1 MNDEAS
7 AHGYTHMGLQ
17 QIARKSRRLLSRLPR
32 DAVESAPAATS
43 SASEA
48 ATAME
53 YPAESDL
60 ESCLRKIA
68 YEAGDSSGSPFRINM
83 VRLHGKPPMYSVVI
97 LSPKREPLRQRLGQ
111 LLSRN
116 FSLGVTSIM
125 LTVADAQNL
134 LGYCQSNRQQ

>member
-1 MNDEAS
+1 
-7 AHGYTHMGLQ
+7 
-17 QIARKSRRLLSRLPR
+17 
-32 DAVESAPAATS
+32 
-43 SASEA
+43 
-48 ATAME
+48 ME

-60 ESCLRKIA
+60 ETCLRKIA
-68 YEAGDSSGSPFRINM
+68 FETGDSSSSPFRINM

-125 LTVADAQNL
+125 LTVSDAQNL
-134 LGYCQSNRQQ
+134 LGYCQTSRQQ

>member
-1 MNDEAS
+1 
-7 AHGYTHMGLQ
+7 
-17 QIARKSRRLLSRLPR
+17 
-32 DAVESAPAATS
+32 
-43 SASEA
+43 
-48 ATAME
+48 ME

-60 ESCLRKIA
+60 ETCLRKIA
-68 YEAGDSSGSPFRINM
+68 YEAGDASGSPFRINM

-125 LTVADAQNL
+125 LTVSDAQSL
-134 LGYCQSNRQQ
+134 LGYCQNHRQQ